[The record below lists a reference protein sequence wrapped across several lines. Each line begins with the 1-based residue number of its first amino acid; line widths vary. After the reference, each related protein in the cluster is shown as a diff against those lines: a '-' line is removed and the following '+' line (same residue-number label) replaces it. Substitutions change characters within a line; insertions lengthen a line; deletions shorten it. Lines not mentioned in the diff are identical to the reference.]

1 MEVELKYRLTKQEF
15 EKCLQLFNSLPG
27 CKLVDTEYQE
37 NYFYDNANLELE
49 KKRVNFR
56 LRRINA
62 KEIKSVITMKGKGQ
76 NHATLKNGVSRI
88 SEIEE
93 TVDNQIFDQM
103 KSDPNSILGFKLDI
117 VDSLREELTSFDLVQ
132 SAQFKNK
139 RLIYSWKGLE
149 LEVDETEY
157 DFGTAYEIEIEHA
170 DPETTR
176 ALLESL
182 FNSHGITFSYSKRSK
197 FGNLKAKEII

>member
-1 MEVELKYRLTKQEF
+1 MEVELKYRLTKQEYD
-15 EKCLQLFNSLPG
+15 KCLALFNSLSD
-27 CKLVDTEYQE
+27 CQLVDTEYQE
-37 NYFYDNANLELE
+37 NYFYDNSNLELE

-62 KEIKSVITMKGKGQ
+62 KETKSVITIKGKGQ
-76 NHATLKNGVSRI
+76 NHVTLKDGVSRI

-93 TVDNQIFDQM
+93 TIDNQVFDQM
-103 KSDPNSILGFKLDI
+103 KNDPSSILNLKLDI
-117 VDSLREELTSFDLVQ
+117 VESLREELTAFDL
-132 SAQFKNK
+132 S
-139 RLIYSWKGLE
+139 LSGLE

-157 DFGTAYEIEIEHA
+157 DFGTAYEIEVEHA

-176 ALLESL
+176 AQLEGL

-197 FGNLKAKEII
+197 FGNLKAREII